1 MIRDKR
7 FIILVL
13 AVSIALSLVPISK
26 RFSLEKANKGV
37 EIIIDSDDF
46 QNLAF
51 QEGISFYELLRE
63 LRSAG
68 ASVLSVPMLNWQDL
82 EVKNYIG
89 IFSYRELGRLILSGN
104 TDPLISSLYRQ
115 GNPSE
120 TYIII
125 KPGFDVSK
133 GIDLLKDLI
142 GYGKVSL
149 FQYNSNQVFIVKTTP
164 SNLRSLPSGYI
175 DLALLET
182 AKSLGYK
189 IVFRPLNTPYINGR
203 AIPRMLESILPYR
216 DITTALLFQGTEV
229 LGYPNY
235 LEEVSRIIKENR
247 FNIAIVEF
255 TNQKG
260 MDVLTKNLKGGIVR
274 LHSITPGELYKLKP
288 REIVDRTVRA
298 VKERN
303 VRLLY
308 LRPIPNIYEKETL
321 IEENISL
328 ISSIKERLNREGF
341 DVGKIDILPN
351 WQGFRPAVL
360 SMGLGIG
367 VAIVLVG
374 QDVLPLSLV
383 WILAILSLL
392 VGGVSTV
399 FPFSIF
405 KKLLALGLASIF
417 PVVPIWLFVLSN
429 KKEPVLYRVTKIAL
443 LSLVGGLMI
452 GGGLSST
459 DFMLQINQFMGV
471 KLAHII
477 PFLILLLLIYLS
489 ERDTVTSILTYPLNV
504 LSLLLILVFVGGGI
518 FYILRT
524 GNISSEAVWD
534 FEIKART
541 LLERLMLVRPRTQE
555 FLIGYPSIFL
565 ALEFLRTNREV
576 GTIFSIISLITPIS
590 IINSFCHIHTPIYIT
605 VFRAFN
611 GFILGSI
618 VGYLLVTILRKVLR
632 FLTKNTGT

>member
-13 AVSIALSLVPISK
+13 AISIVLSLVSISK
-26 RFSLEKANKGV
+26 RFSLEKTNNGV

-46 QNLAF
+46 QSLAF

-63 LRSAG
+63 LKSAG
-68 ASVLSVPMLNWQDL
+68 ATTLSIPMLNWQDL
-82 EVKNYIG
+82 EVKDYIG

-104 TDPLISSLYRQ
+104 IDPLISALYRQ

-120 TYIII
+120 TYIIV
-125 KPGFDVSK
+125 KPGFDISK

-142 GYGKVSL
+142 GYGRVSL

-175 DLALLET
+175 DSALVET

-189 IVFRPLNTPYINGR
+189 IIFRPLNTPYINQR
-203 AIPRMLESILPYR
+203 AIPKILESTLPYR

-229 LGYPNY
+229 LGYPKY
-235 LEEVSRIIKENR
+235 LEEVTKLIREGN

-255 TNQKG
+255 ANQKG
-260 MDVLTKNLKGGIVR
+260 MDVLTKSLKGSIVR
-274 LHSITPGELYKLKP
+274 LHSITLGELYKLKP
-288 REIVDRTVRA
+288 KEIVDRTVRA

-328 ISSIKERLNREGF
+328 VSSIKERLSREGF
-341 DVGKIDILPN
+341 NVGEVDVLPD
-351 WQGFRPAVL
+351 WQGFRPAIL

-367 VAIVLVG
+367 IAIVLVG
-374 QDVLPLSLV
+374 QDILPLSLV
-383 WILAILSLL
+383 WILALLSFLAGGASTTLPFSLL
-392 VGGVSTV
+392 
-399 FPFSIF
+399 
-405 KKLLALGLASIF
+405 KKLLALGVASIF
-417 PVVPIWLFVLSN
+417 PIVPIWLFVLSN
-429 KKEPVLYRVTKIAL
+429 KKEPVLYKIIKITL
-443 LSLVGGLMI
+443 LSLIGGLMI

-459 DFMLQINQFMGV
+459 DFMLQIDQFMGV

-477 PFLILLLLIYLS
+477 PFLVLLLLIYLS
-489 ERDTVTSILTYPLNV
+489 QRDIIINILTYPLNV
-504 LSLLLILVFVGGGI
+504 LSLLVILVFVGGGI

-534 FEIKART
+534 FEIKMRT
-541 LLERLMLVRPRTQE
+541 ILERLMFVRPRTQE

-565 ALEFLRTNREV
+565 ALEFLKTKREI

-605 VFRAFN
+605 LFRTLN

-618 VGYLLVTILRKVLR
+618 VGYLLVIILRRILS
-632 FLTKNTGT
+632 FLTKTTNT